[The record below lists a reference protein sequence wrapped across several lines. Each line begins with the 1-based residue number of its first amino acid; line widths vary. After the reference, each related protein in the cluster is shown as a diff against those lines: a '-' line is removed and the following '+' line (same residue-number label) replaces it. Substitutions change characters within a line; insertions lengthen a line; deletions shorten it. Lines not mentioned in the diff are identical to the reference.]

1 MNLKD
6 LFEKW
11 DLHSHFEQWKDFKPK
26 TAILE
31 MPLCPSEADKDGI
44 WELYSELLIFITQT
58 GDENMAIW
66 DAKDLIDRTNALCVK
81 TGKILRKHGRSCLHF
96 SRIAGIFLNYIIR
109 PFLGAYNAPG
119 EEDSYFNSIYEDFD
133 EMYEKL
139 VKYEKLLADILGV
152 EDIIEIEKR
161 CRIFG

>member
-1 MNLKD
+1 MI
-6 LFEKW
+6 
-11 DLHSHFEQWKDFKPK
+11 LHTHFEQWKDFKPK

-31 MPLCPSEADKDGI
+31 MPLSPSEADNDAM

-58 GDENMAIW
+58 QDENMGIS
-66 DAKDLIDRTNALCVK
+66 DVKDLIDRTNILCVK

-109 PFLGAYNAPG
+109 PFLGAYNATG
-119 EEDSYFNSIYEDFD
+119 ESDSLFDSIFEDFY

-139 VKYEKLLADILGV
+139 VKYEKLLADVLEV